1 MIQRIKS
8 FIESQNLSSSGFAN
22 EIGVQRSSVSHIL
35 SGRNKPSLDFILK
48 FKEHYPDLSF
58 EWLLT
63 GKGGMFA
70 HEEKVAKTDKPGG
83 KKKAADKETGE
94 NELSLF
100 ADEQKPFSETKQVS
114 PDISSEVKDEEIPY
128 YGIKKV
134 SKRLKKVILL
144 YHDNSFEEFNPE

>member
-8 FIESQNLSSSGFAN
+8 FIENQNLSSSGFAN

-48 FKEHYPDLSF
+48 FKEHYPDLNF

-63 GKGGMFA
+63 GKGGMFVQK
-70 HEEKVAKTDKPGG
+70 EKVAGTDKPGG
-83 KKKAADKETGE
+83 KRKAAVKETGE

-100 ADEQKPFSETKQVS
+100 ADEQRPFSETKQTS
-114 PDISSEVKDEEIPY
+114 PDMPGVVKDEEMAY
-128 YGIKKV
+128 YGKTNVSKKIKKI
-134 SKRLKKVILL
+134 ILL
-144 YHDNSFEEFNPE
+144 YQDNSFEEFKPE